1 MFNITELRKRFPAQ
15 NLGYRERS
23 ILFAKGAKVSKTTT
37 LGMYK
42 VMGKDSYFEYT
53 FNCRGYKDFTVV
65 G

>member
-1 MFNITELRKRFPAQ
+1 MFSITQLRTIFPDN
-15 NLGYRERS
+15 NLGYRERT
-23 ILFAKGAKVSKTTT
+23 ILNEEGARVLRTTT